1 MRDLRSALVLARFRV
16 GDDVRLWNFR
26 HIYIHASHLTL
37 FLLLGDPVSI
47 VASCRSCASDRSYPK
62 PTTIFFILAIILRFL
77 RVGVAVNILGAL
89 VCRPVVLGFFL
100 SLFRR
105 VFRSPTRLSLHLL
118 RLSSFALVP
127 VTESFPRLESLDSLA
142 ARRSESRGKQRNL
155 PTGRVRRRDRGE
167 RPARERRNRHHG
179 RTRAE
184 RPTRSLHERALPR
197 FLVAIIRGSILG
209 VGIRPEQR
217 RALARADRSPVRG

>member
-1 MRDLRSALVLARFRV
+1 MVLIRESGFDIHYWKTAVVAVHHPRDGVSRGVQSLGPTRRIDSLNKLHECVRLNGPEFRRLERVNNVIVRDLRSVLVIARFRV
-16 GDDVRLWNFR
+16 GDDVRLR
-26 HIYIHASHLTL
+26 RVCKSQV
-37 FLLLGDPVSI
+37 GDV
-47 VASCRSCASDRSYPK
+47 CR
-62 PTTIFFILAIILRFL
+62 F
-77 RVGVAVNILGAL
+77 VAVARCLDET
-89 VCRPVVLGFFL
+89 R
-100 SLFRR
+100 
-105 VFRSPTRLSLHLL
+105 PTR
-118 RLSSFALVP
+118 R
-127 VTESFPRLESLDSLA
+127 DSLA

-184 RPTRSLHERALPR
+184 RPTRSLHDRALPR

-217 RALARADRSPVRG
+217 RALARADRSAVRG

>member
-62 PTTIFFILAIILRFL
+62 PAT
-77 RVGVAVNILGAL
+77 
-89 VCRPVVLGFFL
+89 
-100 SLFRR
+100 
-105 VFRSPTRLSLHLL
+105 
-118 RLSSFALVP
+118 LVP
-127 VTESFPRLESLDSLA
+127 MTESFPRLESLDSLA

-197 FLVAIIRGSILG
+197 FLVPIIRGSILG